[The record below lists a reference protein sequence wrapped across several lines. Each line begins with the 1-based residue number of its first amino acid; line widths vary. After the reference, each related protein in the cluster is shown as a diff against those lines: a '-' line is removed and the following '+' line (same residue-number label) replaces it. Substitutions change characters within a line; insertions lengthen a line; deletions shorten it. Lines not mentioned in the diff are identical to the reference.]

1 MENDERKEI
10 IVFGELIMK
19 KKKVFISFDYDH
31 DSDIKGAL
39 VAQAENDDS
48 PFEISDMSIKEA
60 IDGNWKE
67 YARKRIKSCDCV
79 IFLCGYYTDTAKGVT
94 AEMSITREE
103 KVDYFLLKGRENKVK
118 KPSNALSSDAVYLW
132 TWKNLKLLFE
142 GKR

>member
-1 MENDERKEI
+1 
-10 IVFGELIMK
+10 MK

-31 DSDIKGAL
+31 DLDIKGAL
-39 VAQAENDDS
+39 VAQAKNDDS
-48 PFEISDMSIKEA
+48 PFEIYDMSIKEA
-60 IDGNWKE
+60 INSNWKE

-103 KVDYFLLKGRENKVK
+103 KVSYFLLAGRNGNNIK
-118 KPSNALSSDAVYLW
+118 KPSNSLSSDNVYNW
-132 TWKNLKLLFE
+132 TWKNLKLLLE

>member
-1 MENDERKEI
+1 
-10 IVFGELIMK
+10 MK

-31 DSDIKGAL
+31 DLEIKGAL

-48 PFEISDMSIKEA
+48 PFEIFDMSIKEA
-60 IDGNWKE
+60 IDSNWKD

-103 KVDYFLLKGRENKVK
+103 KVPYFLLAGRNGTNIK
-118 KPSNALSSDAVYLW
+118 KPSNSLSSDKIYEW
-132 TWKNLKLLFE
+132 TWENLKLLLE

>member
-1 MENDERKEI
+1 
-10 IVFGELIMK
+10 MK

-39 VAQAENDDS
+39 VAQAKNDDS
-48 PFEISDMSIKEA
+48 PFEIFDMSIKEA
-60 IDGNWKE
+60 IDSNWKE

-103 KVDYFLLKGRENKVK
+103 KVPYFLLAGRNGTNIK
-118 KPSNALSSDAVYLW
+118 KPSNSLSSDKIYKW
-132 TWKNLKLLFE
+132 TWKNLKLLLE

>member
-1 MENDERKEI
+1 
-10 IVFGELIMK
+10 MK

-31 DSDIKGAL
+31 DSDIKGSL
-39 VAQAENDDS
+39 VAQAKNDDS

-60 IDGNWKE
+60 IDSNWKE
-67 YARKRIKSCDCV
+67 YVRNRIKLCDCV

-103 KVDYFLLKGRENKVK
+103 KVPYFLLAGKNGTNIK
-118 KPSNALSSDAVYLW
+118 KPSNSLSSDKIYEW
-132 TWKNLKLLFE
+132 TWKNLKLLLE

>member
-1 MENDERKEI
+1 
-10 IVFGELIMK
+10 MK

-39 VAQAENDDS
+39 VAQAKNDDS
-48 PFEISDMSIKEA
+48 PFEIFDMSIKEA
-60 IDGNWKE
+60 IDSNWKE
-67 YARKRIKSCDCV
+67 FARKRIKSCDCV

-103 KVDYFLLKGRENKVK
+103 KVPYFLLAGRNGTNIK
-118 KPSNALSSDAVYLW
+118 KPSNSLSSDKIYEW
-132 TWKNLKLLFE
+132 TWKKLKLLLE

>member
-1 MENDERKEI
+1 
-10 IVFGELIMK
+10 MK

-39 VAQAENDDS
+39 VAQAKNDDS
-48 PFEISDMSIKEA
+48 PFEIFDMSIKEA
-60 IDGNWKE
+60 IDSNWKE

-103 KVDYFLLKGRENKVK
+103 KVPYFLLAGRNGTNIK
-118 KPSNALSSDAVYLW
+118 KPSNSLSSDDVYNW
-132 TWKNLKLLFE
+132 TWDNLKLLLE

>member
-1 MENDERKEI
+1 
-10 IVFGELIMK
+10 MK

-39 VAQAENDDS
+39 VAQAKNDDS
-48 PFEISDMSIKEA
+48 PFEIFDMSIKEA
-60 IDGNWKE
+60 IDSNWKE
-67 YARKRIKSCDCV
+67 FARKRIKSCDCV

-103 KVDYFLLKGRENKVK
+103 KVPYFLLAGRNETNIK
-118 KPSNALSSDAVYLW
+118 KPSISLSSDKIYEW
-132 TWKNLKLLFE
+132 TWKNLKLLLE

>member
-1 MENDERKEI
+1 
-10 IVFGELIMK
+10 MK

-39 VAQAENDDS
+39 VAQANNDDS
-48 PFEISDMSIKEA
+48 PFEIYDMSIKEA
-60 IDGNWKE
+60 IDSNWKE

-79 IFLCGYYTDTAKGVT
+79 IFLCGYYTDTAKGVA

-103 KVDYFLLKGRENKVK
+103 KVPYFLLAGRNGTNIK
-118 KPSNALSSDAVYLW
+118 KPSNSLSSDKIYEW
-132 TWKNLKLLFE
+132 TWKNLKLLLE